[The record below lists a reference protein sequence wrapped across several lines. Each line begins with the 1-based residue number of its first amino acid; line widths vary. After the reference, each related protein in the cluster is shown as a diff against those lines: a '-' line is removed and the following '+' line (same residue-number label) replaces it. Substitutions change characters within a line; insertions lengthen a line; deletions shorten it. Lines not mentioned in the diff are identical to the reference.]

1 MLELFFKI
9 ATIIAPVLIMV
20 LCGYVYAR
28 FHPFTVST
36 QFAPVNQLISNLL
49 TPMMIFGAMGQKEFD
64 IVANAAL
71 IAAGAWVI
79 FGSVLIGYLVARLF
93 GFSLK
98 TFIPPMMY
106 NNCGNMGLP
115 LGLFAFGQLGFAQAA
130 ILFVLCNLLFF
141 SIGAWIMSG
150 GKSSLRLFKTPI
162 MAAMLAGVVV
172 AVLRIPIPEPIQQA
186 LSLLSSACIVMMML
200 SLGARLI
207 EIEFKEAKIGLIGGI
222 VCPLSSLLFAV
233 ILLHFRFIPV
243 DASQMSAV
251 LLFASLPPGVFSY
264 ILADAYNQQPSK
276 VAAIVLIGNVLSL
289 IFVPLGLALAL

>member
-9 ATIIAPVLIMV
+9 ATIISPVLIMV

-49 TPMMIFGAMGQKEFD
+49 TPMMIFGAMSQKEFD

-98 TFIPPMMY
+98 TFIPAMMY

-115 LGLFAFGQLGFAQAA
+115 LGFFAFGQLGFAQAA

-162 MAAMLAGVVV
+162 MAAMLAGVMV

-233 ILLHFRFIPV
+233 VLLHFRFIPV
-243 DASQMSAV
+243 DAAQMSAV

>member
-9 ATIIAPVLIMV
+9 ATIIAPVFIVV

-28 FHPFTVST
+28 FHSFTVRE

-49 TPMMIFGAMGQKEFD
+49 TPMMIFGAMCQKEFD
-64 IVANAAL
+64 IIANLAL
-71 IAAGAWVI
+71 IAAGTWVI
-79 FGSVLIGYLVARLF
+79 FGSVLIGYLVARTL
-93 GFSLK
+93 GFSVK
-98 TFIPPMMY
+98 TFVPAMMF

-115 LGLFAFGQLGFAQAA
+115 LALFAFGQVGFAQFA
-130 ILFVLCNLLFF
+130 ILFVLCNMLFF
-141 SIGAWIMSG
+141 SIGAWIISG
-150 GKSSLRLFKTPI
+150 GKASLRLFKTPI
-162 MAAMLAGVVV
+162 MAAMLAGVIVSLLHV
-172 AVLRIPIPEPIQQA
+172 PIPLPMQQA
-186 LSLLSSACIVMMML
+186 LSLLSNACIVMMML

-207 EIEFKEAKIGLIGGI
+207 DIEFKEAKIGLIGGI

-243 DASQMSAV
+243 DAAQMSTV
-251 LLFASLPPGVFSY
+251 LLFASLPPGVFAY
-264 ILADAYNQQPSK
+264 ILADAYDQQPSK